1 LNVLRR
7 WDKVQVCSIWTN
19 GEIHMKAIWMRVGLI
34 AALAIG
40 LGAAVAMTPLS
51 SEAKQSI
58 PTVRV
63 RDPSIFQAAPT
74 VRAIIPS
81 APRVFVPTAPPVPKI
96 VATPR
101 VINPAELKLDRAILE
116 RICPNCIR
124 YGNSV
129 SGEIATAGAQVK
141 HTFAGTAG
149 DLVNVNVERETF
161 STNLDSIVELRDP
174 DGKVVATNDNA
185 AGNTVNSLIRNFRLP
200 KGGTYTITTRSK
212 GNGTGAY
219 LLTLWRSNA
228 CGGPLTVSVIGSA
241 ESSEEITSSVKSC
254 TYTFQGKKGQRVDIT
269 MKAVDPGLDPDVV
282 LLDPSGKQVK
292 TNDNESPTSR
302 NSRIITVLDTD
313 GAYTL
318 IARASGGR
326 STGRFALRLGPLLIP
341 VFLAPTCGSDTQ
353 FGQELTGEIKLKGPG
368 GACPYRI
375 FATAGDMVTI
385 RMKATSLTLNPLVK
399 LVASGGIP
407 ETMGSAGGGG
417 GESKIESYRLLRSG
431 SYDIVAGS
439 FNNESLGLF
448 KVSLVLVLPTP
459 TPTATPT
466 RTPTA
471 TATEPGPVLAPTL
484 TSTPT
489 PTPSP
494 TPEPPATCGGE
505 ISYSEAIADRIPAAG
520 MYCEHVFTGAA
531 GDVIS
536 IWLAAP
542 NGAFDPL
549 LELIP
554 PGGAEPEASNDDA
567 DFPDDRNSMIDG
579 HVLQQDGVYTI
590 RARSYR
596 DEGVGDYVLFLV
608 KGN

>member
-1 LNVLRR
+1 
-7 WDKVQVCSIWTN
+7 
-19 GEIHMKAIWMRVGLI
+19 MKAIWMRIGLI
-34 AALAIG
+34 VALAIG
-40 LGAAVAMTPLS
+40 LGAVVAMTPLS
-51 SEAKQSI
+51 SEAKQGI

-129 SGEIATAGAQVK
+129 SGEITAAGAQVK

-149 DLVNVNVERETF
+149 DLVNVNVEREAL
-161 STNLDSIVELRDP
+161 STNLDPIVELRDP

-185 AGNTVNSLIRNFRLP
+185 AGNTVNSLIRNFKLP
-200 KGGTYTITTRSK
+200 KGGTYSITTRSK

-269 MKAVDPGLDPDVV
+269 MKALDPGLDPDLV

-292 TNDNESPTSR
+292 ANDNESPTSR
-302 NSRIITVLDTD
+302 NSRIITVLETD
-313 GAYTL
+313 GTYKL
-318 IARASGGR
+318 IARAAGNR
-326 STGRFALRLGPLLIP
+326 SVGRFVVRVGPILLP
-341 VFLAPTCGSDTQ
+341 AFAPTCGSTIQ
-353 FGQELTGEIKLKGPG
+353 FGQEFTGEIKLKGPG
-368 GACPYRI
+368 SSCPYSI

-385 RMKATSLTLNPLVK
+385 RMKATSSTLNPLVK
-399 LVASGGIP
+399 LVASGGIQ
-407 ETMGSAGGGG
+407 EAMGSAGGGG

-431 SYDIVAGS
+431 SYDILAGS
-439 FNNESLGLF
+439 FNNESLGPF

-459 TPTATPT
+459 TPTATQT

-471 TATEPGPVLAPTL
+471 TATKPGP
-484 TSTPT
+484 TPR
-489 PTPSP
+489 P
-494 TPEPPATCGGE
+494 
-505 ISYSEAIADRIPAAG
+505 R
-520 MYCEHVFTGAA
+520 
-531 GDVIS
+531 
-536 IWLAAP
+536 
-542 NGAFDPL
+542 
-549 LELIP
+549 
-554 PGGAEPEASNDDA
+554 
-567 DFPDDRNSMIDG
+567 
-579 HVLQQDGVYTI
+579 
-590 RARSYR
+590 
-596 DEGVGDYVLFLV
+596 
-608 KGN
+608 